1 MESADFIGTYG
12 NIVTAQP
19 IVMPGLVSRH
29 HVFWLGVIYTSRV
42 FEGVLAAAGMC
53 LLPILGN
60 GEPASELV
68 FEATLAKAHAA
79 DVPRYRAA
87 RSGTVYQKAG

>member
-1 MESADFIGTYG
+1 
-12 NIVTAQP
+12 
-19 IVMPGLVSRH
+19 
-29 HVFWLGVIYTSRV
+29 
-42 FEGVLAAAGMC
+42 MC

-79 DVPRYRAA
+79 DVPRYRGA